1 MRRQLS
7 VLVLAV
13 AATASAEEILGE
25 RIRAH
30 TKFLSSDDLEGRGV
44 GVRGERIATDYLAA
58 QLALMGIKPAGD
70 QGTYF
75 QRVPLVG
82 VTTQP
87 DAQLTATGQGG
98 RRVEFQW
105 LQDFV
110 GTNYQQQPKAVFD
123 GDVIFVGHGI
133 TAPEFGW
140 DDYKGVD
147 VKGKVVALFTNE
159 PPSDDPKF
167 FGGKAL
173 TYYGR
178 WTYKYENA
186 ARHGAAAVLILH
198 TTPTAG
204 YGWDVVKSSWGRED
218 TQVKLP
224 AGQPGL
230 ALAGWLS
237 QEASQKFASLA
248 GRKAEDLLAAAGQR
262 GFQAFPL
269 GGARVAGNITSKI
282 RTIDS
287 RNVIGRVEGSDPKL
301 KEEVVVFS
309 AHWDHLGVGA
319 PVAGDAI
326 YNGAVDNATGCAMVL
341 EIGRAW
347 ASLQTR
353 PRRSALFLFVT
364 AEEGGLRGSQ
374 YYGTAPV
381 VPAAR
386 TALNLNYDA
395 FYPFGKTADVVVTGA
410 ERTTVWP
417 TVQEVAKQF
426 QLSIKPDPRPEQGL
440 FYRSDHFS
448 LAKAGIPAFSIKGG
462 NEFLG
467 KPADFGTRFFQ
478 EYNAKNYHQPSDE
491 YREDWDFAGM
501 EQMARF
507 GFTLGMRIANDPK
520 MPAWL
525 PGDEFARK

>member
-1 MRRQLS
+1 MRRQFAF
-7 VLVLAV
+7 LVLA
-13 AATASAEEILGE
+13 ATAVFGEEILSE

-30 TKFLSSDDLEGRGV
+30 TKFLSSDELEGRGV
-44 GVRGERIATDYLAA
+44 GVRGERLATDYLAT
-58 QLALMGIKPAGD
+58 QLALAGVKPAGD

-82 VTTQP
+82 VTTGSSSR
-87 DAQLTATGQGG
+87 LSATGPDGA
-98 RRVEFQW
+98 RVVFQW
-105 LQDFV
+105 LEDFV
-110 GTNYQQQPKAVFD
+110 GTNYQQQPQASFDAEVVFA
-123 GDVIFVGHGI
+123 GHGI

-140 DDYKGVD
+140 DDYRGVD

-159 PPSDDPKF
+159 PPSEDPSF
-167 FGGKAL
+167 FGGRAL

-186 ARHGAAAVLILH
+186 TRHGAAAVLILH

-218 TQVKLP
+218 TQVQLP
-224 AGQPGL
+224 SGQPGL

-237 QEASQKFASLA
+237 QQASQKLAGLA
-248 GRKAEDLLAAAGQR
+248 GRKADELLAAADKR

-269 GGARVAGNITSKI
+269 GLRASGGIQSKI
-282 RTIDS
+282 RKIDS
-287 RNVIGRVEGSDPKL
+287 RNVVGRVEGSDPKL
-301 KEEVVVFS
+301 KDEAVIFS
-309 AHWDHLGVGA
+309 AHWDHLGVAA
-319 PVAGDAI
+319 PVAGDGI

-341 EIGRAW
+341 EIARSW
-347 ASLQTR
+347 ASLQTK

-374 YYGTAPV
+374 YYGVSPV
-381 VPAAR
+381 IPAAK
-386 TALNLNYDA
+386 TAVNLNYDA

-410 ERTTVWP
+410 ERTTLWP
-417 TVQEVAKQF
+417 AVQEVAKQF
-426 QLSIKPDPRPEQGL
+426 QLAIKPDPRPEQGS

-448 LAKAGIPAFSIKGG
+448 LAKVGIPAFSIKGG

-467 KPADFGTRFFQ
+467 KPADFGTKFFQ
-478 EYNAKNYHQPSDE
+478 EYNARNYHQPSDE

-507 GFTLGMRIANDPK
+507 GFVLGMRTANDPK
-520 MPAWL
+520 MPSWL